1 MLYYLTRLFLKLC
14 RFPVD
19 TERRKQWIA
28 KVRRL
33 DPITGDTWQP
43 GPGATVCSEH
53 FLESD
58 FYYQWGRKMVKED
71 SIPTV
76 FSYEPPV
83 KKRKLPKECG
93 NVLTSSTGAAA
104 VSNLPRRESGAAC
117 VSNLPTHQENS
128 ASMSNLS
135 HRENSVPTFKCPVTS
150 DHSYAI
156 GSSPRYLRA
165 ANTSLLHQLQIKISQ
180 LRNARRRENRLRGK
194 LSDILERLH
203 RLQLLSADAKQL
215 LSAYKDIPIHMFTG
229 RACSQF
235 STEQRQF
242 ATTLH
247 YYSPAAYQY
256 LRRHFKL
263 LPSPRT
269 VRDWMSSFNG
279 QPGYTEQS
287 FKTIATKTGG
297 VDAWSYKVCALQI
310 DEMEIKKHLEY
321 DRRSGQV
328 YGFTDIG
335 AGMPF
340 SLMRVIICFIV
351 SFTVYSL
358 LHIGWHSD

>member
-1 MLYYLTRLFLKLC
+1 M
-14 RFPVD
+14 
-19 TERRKQWIA
+19 
-28 KVRRL
+28 
-33 DPITGDTWQP
+33 
-43 GPGATVCSEH
+43 S
-53 FLESD
+53 
-58 FYYQWGRKMVKED
+58 
-71 SIPTV
+71 
-76 FSYEPPV
+76 SY
-83 KKRKLPKECG
+83 
-93 NVLTSSTGAAA
+93 
-104 VSNLPRRESGAAC
+104 
-117 VSNLPTHQENS
+117 
-128 ASMSNLS
+128 
-135 HRENSVPTFKCPVTS
+135 S

-165 ANTSLLHQLQIKISQ
+165 ANNSLLHQLQIRISQ

-194 LSDILERLH
+194 LADILERLH

-215 LSAYKDIPIHMFTG
+215 LSAYKDIPIRMFTG

-269 VRDWMSSFNG
+269 VRDWLSSFNG

-340 SLMRVIICFIV
+340 SLMHVIVCL
-351 SFTVYSL
+351 SL
-358 LHIGWHSD
+358 SQYIHLLYIEWHSQNL

>member
-1 MLYYLTRLFLKLC
+1 M
-14 RFPVD
+14 
-19 TERRKQWIA
+19 
-28 KVRRL
+28 RRL

-58 FYYQWGRKMVKED
+58 FYHQWGRKMVKEN

-76 FSYEPPV
+76 FSDAPPA
-83 KKRKLPKECG
+83 KKRKLPKERG
-93 NVLTSSTGAAA
+93 NVLTLSTGAAA
-104 VSNLPRRESGAAC
+104 VSNLPHRESAAR
-117 VSNLPTHQENS
+117 VSNLPCQESAAHVSNLPGKENS
-128 ASMSNLS
+128 MSVSNLPCQ
-135 HRENSVPTFKCPVTS
+135 ENSVPTFKCPVTS

-165 ANTSLLHQLQIKISQ
+165 ANNSLLHQLQIRISQ
-180 LRNARRRENRLRGK
+180 LRNAKRRENRLRGK
-194 LSDILERLH
+194 LADILERLH

-215 LSAYKDIPIHMFTG
+215 LSAYKDIPIRMFTG

-269 VRDWMSSFNG
+269 IRDWLSSFNG

-287 FKTIATKTGG
+287 FKTIATKVYARTGKTASRYTEINVPQRFSFSWSKSEK
-297 VDAWSYKVCALQI
+297 VDISVCRKARHQ
-310 DEMEIKKHLEY
+310 Y
-321 DRRSGQV
+321 
-328 YGFTDIG
+328 
-335 AGMPF
+335 
-340 SLMRVIICFIV
+340 
-351 SFTVYSL
+351 TV
-358 LHIGWHSD
+358 